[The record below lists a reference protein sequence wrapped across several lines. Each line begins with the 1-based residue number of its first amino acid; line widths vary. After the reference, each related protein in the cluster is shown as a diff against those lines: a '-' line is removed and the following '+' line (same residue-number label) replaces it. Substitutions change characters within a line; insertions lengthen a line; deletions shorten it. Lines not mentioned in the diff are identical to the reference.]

1 MGITSGMGSG
11 LAGRNHCTKIG
22 GWGSRQNRQPIPI
35 EAGNPFTNYKVTDHN
50 RRQMVN
56 HLENH
61 RLLTEKYNLLL
72 NLTKY
77 CDS

>member
-11 LAGRNHCTKIG
+11 LAGRNHCCKIG
-22 GWGSRQNRQPIPI
+22 GWGSRQHKNSTTMD
-35 EAGNPFTNYKVTDHN
+35 AGNAIYKAPDHN

-72 NLTKY
+72 SLTKY